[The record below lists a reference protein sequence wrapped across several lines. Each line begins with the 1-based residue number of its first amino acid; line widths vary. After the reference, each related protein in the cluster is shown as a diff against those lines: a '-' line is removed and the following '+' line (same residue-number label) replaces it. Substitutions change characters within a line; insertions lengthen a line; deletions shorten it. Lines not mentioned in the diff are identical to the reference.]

1 LHNFLVNKTPA
12 KLIRARMPE
21 LDALRGVA
29 ILGVIFLHGFYWQY
43 SGLHFSR
50 LQRLLLLATRPGWL
64 GVNLFFVLSGFLITG
79 ILLDSRGQPGYY
91 PRFYIRR
98 ARRILPAYYL
108 LLIVLAALEQT
119 SAAYLGLSSIYLAN
133 VTALFGV
140 ANDYGPL
147 WSLAVEEHY
156 YIVWPALVRRGN
168 LRNVAI
174 LALGI
179 CLAEP
184 LLRAA
189 AFQAGHA
196 GGIASYTWFVAD
208 GLAMG
213 GVLAAVLRTAI
224 SRPRV
229 QTGCALMLV
238 IAAGA
243 AVIGAPFGILTRDHL
258 LGAALQLTVINLAF
272 AGMLLLALLLGTSA
286 WHGYGDVSGLRF
298 LGYISYGLYL
308 VHLLVFRIY
317 DKLSQLFWPQ
327 LLPRDGRFG
336 LVVLRFVCV
345 LGLSVVLAYLSRRF
359 FEERFLRMNE
369 RSAFHPGWAA
379 GRISSASP
387 GGQLG

>member
-1 LHNFLVNKTPA
+1 MNKLPA
-12 KLIRARMPE
+12 PLIRARMPE

-50 LQRLLLLATRPGWL
+50 LQRLLLAATKPGWL
-64 GVNLFFVLSGFLITG
+64 GVNLFFVLSGFLISG
-79 ILLDSRGQPGYY
+79 ILLDSRDRPDYY
-91 PRFYIRR
+91 RRFYARR

-108 LLIVLAALEQT
+108 LLIGLAALRQS

-133 VTALFGV
+133 VTVLFGV

-168 LRNVAI
+168 LRQVGV

-184 LLRAA
+184 LLRAV
-189 AFQAGHA
+189 AFKTGHA
-196 GGIASYTWFVAD
+196 GGIAGYTWFVAD
-208 GLAMG
+208 GLGMG
-213 GVLAAVLRTAI
+213 SGLAVLLRTAI
-224 SRPRV
+224 SRRQV
-229 QTGCALMLV
+229 QATCALLLAL
-238 IAAGA
+238 AAGA
-243 AVIGAPFGILTRDHL
+243 AVLGAPFGILTRHNL
-258 LGAALQLTVINLAF
+258 LGAALQLTVVNLAF
-272 AGMLLLALLLGTSA
+272 AGVLLLALLLGTSA
-286 WHGYGDVSGLRF
+286 WRGYVNSYGLRF

-308 VHLLVFRIY
+308 VHLLLFRIY

-327 LLPRDGRFG
+327 VQPRDGLFG

-345 LGLSVVLAYLSRRF
+345 LGFSVGLAYLSRRF
-359 FEERFLRMNE
+359 FEERFLRSNE
-369 RSAFHPGWAA
+369 RSAAQPGWAP
-379 GRISSASP
+379 GQLSSAPS
-387 GGQLG
+387 GGQLV